1 LNILIVEDEP
11 RAANRLARLIKDI
24 QPKANIVNKIS
35 SVVATVAWLQANEE
49 PDLIFLDVRLEDG
62 ESFDVFSQVDI
73 QAPIVFC
80 TAYHDYALRAF
91 SVNSIDYLLKPVI
104 RDQLAR
110 ALSKYQRFIG
120 VKMASGMWPQL
131 ITKQQSTQ
139 EKVSYRQQFLIAIAG
154 KFTPL
159 LVADINAA
167 FSYHKST
174 QLVDNKG
181 KEWFLDDALTE
192 VEASLDLEYFFRV
205 SRQWLVRL
213 SAILN
218 IHKTDSGYYI
228 ELECISN
235 TIKVSRSKV
244 RLLKSVLKV

>member
-11 RAANRLARLIKDI
+11 RAANRLARLIKNI
-24 QPKANIVNKIS
+24 QPNANIINKIP
-35 SVVATVAWLQANEE
+35 SVMATISWLQANDE

-62 ESFDVFSQVDI
+62 ESFDILTQVDI
-73 QAPIVFC
+73 QAPIIFC

-104 RDQLAR
+104 REHLVR
-110 ALSKYQRFIG
+110 ALSKYQRLVG
-120 VKMASGMWPQL
+120 VKMVSGTWPQL
-131 ITKQQSTQ
+131 ITKQQTTLGIS
-139 EKVSYRQQFLIAIAG
+139 VYRQQFLIAIAG

-159 LVADINAA
+159 PVTDIKAA

-174 QLVDNKG
+174 QLVDTIG
-181 KEWFLDDALTE
+181 REWFVDDTLTE
-192 VEASLDLEYFFRV
+192 VEEVLDPKVFFRI

-218 IHKTDSGYYI
+218 MHKTESGYYL
-228 ELECISN
+228 ELEHISHE
-235 TIKVSRSKV
+235 IKVSRSKV
-244 RLLKSVLKV
+244 KLLKSVLKF